1 MACVCVALSS
11 SAVVLSQYF
20 RHANARLRGT
30 LPNDAYVWQRNWNAS
45 TRDAIGK
52 SQLHLHS
59 LVALGTE
66 VSFQNG
72 KPIIVSV
79 PVDWALLQ
87 TAHGSA
93 GAALRIGPYTGSFAA
108 DDATCRL
115 LCDMAESQISN
126 ARRAGVTLA
135 ELQIDF
141 DCATSK
147 LHGYQIWVES
157 IRRRIAPVKLTVTAL
172 PTWLADPAA
181 VPLLRATDGFVL
193 QVHSLEKPA
202 GIDAPMTLCDPVAA
216 NAAVEK
222 AGAIGLPFRVA
233 LPTYGYLAAFSDA
246 GELLGISAEGPS
258 RTWPAGVRLKV
269 VRSDPVVIA
278 GLVREWTV
286 HRPPHLV
293 GLIWYRLPCDED
305 HLNWRAETLACVMRG
320 EAPSPHLVAEVRRS
334 EERLD
339 EVTVRNDGTS
349 DAPFPGSVR
358 VRCEAAEIIASDAL
372 GGFEQTGS
380 TVGSTGSEVTF
391 RATPGACADV
401 ISPGQTRSIG
411 WVRLSADKEVHAD
424 VAPSLP

>member
-1 MACVCVALSS
+1 MACIC
-11 SAVVLSQYF
+11 VVLCGGALLLWPHL
-20 RHANARLRGT
+20 RHTDIRLNGA
-30 LPNDAYVWQRNWNAS
+30 LPSDAYVWQRNWNTD

-52 SQLHLHS
+52 SQSQLHS
-59 LVALGTE
+59 LVALGAE
-66 VSFQNG
+66 VSFRNG
-72 KPIIVSV
+72 RPIVVSV

-87 TAHGSA
+87 KAHGSA
-93 GAALRIGPYTGSFAA
+93 GAALRIGPYTGPFAA
-108 DDATCRL
+108 TDATCRL
-115 LCDMAESQISN
+115 LCDLAESQTSN

-141 DCATSK
+141 DCPTSK

-157 IRRRIAPVKLTVTAL
+157 IRQRIAPVKLTITAL

-181 VPLLRATDGFVL
+181 LPLLRATDGFVL

-216 NAAVEK
+216 KAAVER
-222 AGAIGLPFRVA
+222 AESIGVPFRVA

-293 GLIWYRLPCDED
+293 GIIWYRLPCDED
-305 HLNWRAETLACVMRG
+305 QLNWRAETLACVMRG
-320 EAPSPHLVAEVRRS
+320 KTPSPHLVVEVRRS
-334 EERLD
+334 EARLD
-339 EVTVRNDGTS
+339 EVTLRNDGS
-349 DAPFPGSVR
+349 ADALLPENVR
-358 VRCEAAEIIASDAL
+358 VRCDDAEIIASDAL

-380 TVGSTGSEVTF
+380 TVESAGSEVTF
-391 RATPGACADV
+391 RATPAGGADV